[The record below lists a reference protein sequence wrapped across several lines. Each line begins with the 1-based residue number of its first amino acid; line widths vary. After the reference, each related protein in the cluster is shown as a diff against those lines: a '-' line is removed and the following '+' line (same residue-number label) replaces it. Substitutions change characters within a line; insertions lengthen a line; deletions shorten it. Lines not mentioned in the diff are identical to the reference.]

1 MGALTAMVRLRVD
14 GHEVE
19 VVAGSSVAAAIAH
32 AGATARASVSG
43 QRRTALCGMGV
54 CFECRATVDGR
65 AQQRTCLL
73 PVAEGMEVRTRG

>member
-1 MGALTAMVRLRVD
+1 MNAPSPLVRLRID
-14 GHEVE
+14 GREVS

-32 AGATARASVSG
+32 AGGTTRESCGG
-43 QRRTALCGMGV
+43 QRRAPLCGMGV

-73 PVAEGMEVRTRG
+73 PVAEGMQVRTHG